1 MDEPRDRNFWSVVD
15 KVFAEM
21 DSSWYGLKL
30 AIIHN
35 AIINVRV
42 LIYREFFQQD
52 VEEFGFEEAGTDQIV
67 IDPGLTVD

>member
-21 DSSWYGLKL
+21 DSSW
-30 AIIHN
+30 
-35 AIINVRV
+35 
-42 LIYREFFQQD
+42 EFFQQD
-52 VEEFGFEEAGTDQIV
+52 VEEFGFEEAGTDQI

>member
-1 MDEPRDRNFWSVVD
+1 VIGIFGLWLTKFLRRWIAVG
-15 KVFAEM
+15 M
-21 DSSWYGLKL
+21 DSSL

-35 AIINVRV
+35 TIINVRV

-52 VEEFGFEEAGTDQIV
+52 VDEFGFEEAGTDQI

>member
-1 MDEPRDRNFWSVVD
+1 
-15 KVFAEM
+15 M

-52 VEEFGFEEAGTDQIV
+52 IEEFGFEEAGTDQI
-67 IDPGLTVD
+67 IDLGLTVD